1 MSTMVSM
8 EQIQDLADRIAREFK
23 PNRIILFGS
32 YAYGNPTPDSDVDLL
47 IVMSVEGKPYRK
59 AAAILTQTRPVFAT
73 DLLVRTP
80 DELEKRL
87 AKGDTFLREVVRLG
101 KTLYA
106 S

>member
-1 MSTMVSM
+1 MVSM
-8 EQIQDLADRIAREFK
+8 EQIQELADRIAREFK
-23 PNRIILFGS
+23 PERIILFGS

-47 IVMSVEGKPYRK
+47 VIMPVEGKPYRK
-59 AAAILTQTRPVFAT
+59 AAAILTQTRPAFAT

-80 DELEKRL
+80 EELDKRL
-87 AKGDTFLREVVRLG
+87 AMGDTYLREVVRLG